1 VARLRSSPA
10 PNARRGLSR
19 RQTAVVPRVRAEVL
33 GVRSPPVAAIGM
45 LPLPLLHR
53 AVVVNMQRSGGS
65 PLKRLDESDPAFAIA
80 RAGIQRW
87 AARCIL
93 AQDPVMPAALR
104 DRAAD
109 NWRVLLAIAD
119 NLAYGEPAR
128 RAAVTLSANRPDED
142 PGVTLLADIRIVF
155 QARDRIASAALVE
168 ALTGLDD
175 GRWNEWR
182 GPKDDRPPR
191 KLTQGELS
199 HLLRP
204 FGIVPK
210 TIWPGRRRPDPRP
223 PETAPALASKSS
235 TAALLSP
242 ARAATTVAPFA
253 ARRWYRCRGW

>member
-1 VARLRSSPA
+1 
-10 PNARRGLSR
+10 
-19 RQTAVVPRVRAEVL
+19 
-33 GVRSPPVAAIGM
+33 M

-191 KLTQGELS
+191 KLTQGDLS

-210 TIWPGRRRPDPRP
+210 TIWPGRRRPGD
-223 PETAPALASKSS
+223 KSS
-235 TAALLSP
+235 RGYLRSQFENMW
-242 ARAATTVAPFA
+242 RAYCPPPDTPTHRHTDTVE
-253 ARRWYRCRGW
+253 